1 MAFQSP
7 ARQHARLTWRAR
19 GVERA
24 SCPWCRSFDPALSST
39 SVPRPQRKVSAWR
52 QSEITT
58 NNRGMHCKASL
69 LVDLAVLPEWILHH
83 DDDLLVVNKPGW
95 LVCHPSKNGSLSSLV
110 GAVREYTG
118 LEKVHLVAR
127 LDRETSG
134 LVVFAKRPA
143 VAREYQMA
151 IQNRAVS
158 KTYLAI
164 LEGEL
169 RERIQVEQ
177 PIARR
182 KKGHG
187 PVHVKNEVSYAHD
200 AQAAVTTFT
209 PLAVG
214 GSYTLAQVEPHTGRQ
229 HQIRVHAEWLQ
240 HRVVGDK
247 VYGPDETLFLD
258 FIESG
263 WTSRLEKSLPLRRQ
277 ALHCYKYAFAFPDR
291 TKTLTAPFPA
301 DLLTF
306 CTEVM
311 GLENISSVID

>member
-1 MAFQSP
+1 
-7 ARQHARLTWRAR
+7 
-19 GVERA
+19 
-24 SCPWCRSFDPALSST
+24 
-39 SVPRPQRKVSAWR
+39 VSAR
-52 QSEITT
+52 QSEIATK
-58 NNRGMHCKASL
+58 NCNASL
-69 LVDLAVLPEWILHH
+69 LVDLAVLPTWILRN
-83 DDDLLVVNKPGW
+83 DDDLLVINKPGW

-118 LEKVHLVAR
+118 LEKLHLVAR

-151 IQNRAVS
+151 IQNRAVR
-158 KTYLAI
+158 KVYLAI

-187 PVHVKNEVSYAHD
+187 PVRVKNEVSYAHD
-200 AQAAVTTFT
+200 AQAAVTMFT

-229 HQIRVHAEWLQ
+229 HQIRVHAQWMQ

-258 FIESG
+258 FIEHG
-263 WTSRLEKSLPLRRQ
+263 WTSRLEQSLPLRRQ
-277 ALHCYKYAFAFPDR
+277 ALHSYKYVFGFLDR
-291 TKTLTAPFPA
+291 TETLTAPFPA
-301 DLLTF
+301 DLRKF

-311 GLENISSVID
+311 GLENMPSVID